1 MHTHTQC
8 AYAYEHSSFSLW
20 HIHFI
25 GMYYTLPPLLAA
37 CSTLSTRGQAGWPR
51 RRGKWG
57 REGEVR
63 ADGPQ
68 IHFCL
73 WCWRSTHKEPGH
85 KWLLNGLLWHTFV
98 NSASTIESVDTQR
111 MCTDLAELLCHTEQK
126 ETKSLTSM
134 KTRRYFFNPA
144 SFIQESA
151 EGLGLTALN
160 MRIFWVE
167 FRRFLMT
174 QLHHWSGS

>member
-8 AYAYEHSSFSLW
+8 AYADEHSSFSL
-20 HIHFI
+20 
-25 GMYYTLPPLLAA
+25 TLTHALYRYVLHPLSAPAA

-68 IHFCL
+68 LHFCL
-73 WCWRSTHKEPGH
+73 WCWRSSTLKEHDETHKDPGH

-98 NSASTIESVDTQR
+98 NSARTKQSAGTQSC
-111 MCTDLAELLCHTEQK
+111 CTDLAVRLCHTEQK
-126 ETKSLTSM
+126 DTKSLTSM
-134 KTRRYFFNPA
+134 KTCYFFNPVY
-144 SFIQESA
+144 FLQESA
-151 EGLGLTALN
+151 EWLGLTALN
-160 MRIFWVE
+160 MRILWA
-167 FRRFLMT
+167 
-174 QLHHWSGS
+174 